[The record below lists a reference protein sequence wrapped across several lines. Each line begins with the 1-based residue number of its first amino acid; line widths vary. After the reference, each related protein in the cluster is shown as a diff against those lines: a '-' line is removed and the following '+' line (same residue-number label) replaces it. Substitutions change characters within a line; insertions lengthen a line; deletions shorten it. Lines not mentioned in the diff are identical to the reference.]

1 MNSRLFVLFFLA
13 LALVLGSANALAQAG
28 DADQLLA
35 RLDRNETSSSAHTV
49 GTITVEDRFGTKVSA
64 FESWSQGSDRSLVVF
79 TAGEEKGQKILR
91 LKDTIYVSY
100 PEADK
105 PVKIQ
110 GAALKDSVAGSDFSY
125 EDMAGDRS
133 LTSRYTPKVVG
144 QETLAGEPC
153 VILELRAKKTG
164 LAYPLLKVWVSP
176 AGDGRKVEKYSQN
189 ERLLKTQEVLAVTQ
203 VAGRTVATKLALSD
217 ALKGKSKTV
226 FEVSK
231 IELDLAV
238 PAAKFSLEE
247 LAF

>member
-1 MNSRLFVLFFLA
+1 MNRKFLVLFGL
-13 LALVLGSANALAQAG
+13 LGLGAPLTAQAP

-35 RLDRNETSSSAHTV
+35 RLDRNETSASAHTV

-64 FESWSQGSDRSLVVF
+64 FESWSQGSDRSLVTF

-133 LTSRYTPKVVG
+133 LASRYSPKVVG
-144 QETLAGEPC
+144 QETLAGEAC
-153 VILELRAKKTG
+153 TILELRAKRPG
-164 LAYPLLKVWVSP
+164 LAYPLLKVWVTSR
-176 AGDGRKVEKYSQN
+176 GDGRKVEKYSQN
-189 ERLLKTQEVLAVTQ
+189 ERLLKVQEVLAVTQ
-203 VAGRTVATKLALSD
+203 TAGRTVATKLALSD
-217 ALKGKSKTV
+217 ALKGKSQTL

-231 IELDLAV
+231 IEIDVPV

-247 LAF
+247 LTF